1 MALFPLTSNLEEDF
15 VLQLLPVDTDNTMD
29 EVAAAAA
36 HHSVGRRVAA
46 RPGHVMR
53 VRRQG
58 SEDLL
63 PRTMTVID
71 AGLMPMECIE
81 VVWERPSLSAS
92 TPSSTEA

>member
-1 MALFPLTSNLEEDF
+1 MALFPLTSNFEEDF

-46 RPGHVMR
+46 RPGHAMR

-58 SEDLL
+58 SDELL
-63 PRTMTVID
+63 PRTMTVVE
-71 AGLMPMECIE
+71 AGLLPMECIE
-81 VVWERPSLSAS
+81 VVWERPVLVAGA
-92 TPSSTEA
+92 PAPAV